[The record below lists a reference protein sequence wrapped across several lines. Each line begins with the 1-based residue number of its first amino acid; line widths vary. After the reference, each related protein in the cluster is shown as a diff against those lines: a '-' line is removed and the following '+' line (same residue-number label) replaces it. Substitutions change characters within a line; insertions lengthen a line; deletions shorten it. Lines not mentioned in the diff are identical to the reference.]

1 MCGNDGKQHDAG
13 KTTKERIGY
22 SATHLQNFI
31 VERTQLGAAENT
43 FPKLLVRALYHALRN
58 GHEVQGA
65 VVLHVEVDGCR
76 ESEAL

>member
-1 MCGNDGKQHDAG
+1 MGC
-13 KTTKERIGY
+13 RY

-31 VERTQLGAAENT
+31 VERTELGAAEDT
-43 FPKLLVRALYHALRN
+43 FPHLLVGALDHALRN
-58 GHEVQGA
+58 RHEVQGA